1 MIPSISSVTKQ
12 KTNKF
17 CSLLRNPELYY
28 VLGMYDVGF
37 IHNIEEGCVIL
48 FHVSMSLW
56 PFKKHV
62 LLKASSRRG
71 ENALEVGR
79 GGGQCRRKLC
89 KNIGLK

>member
-1 MIPSISSVTKQ
+1 MEIEIIH
-12 KTNKF
+12 
-17 CSLLRNPELYY
+17 LL
-28 VLGMYDVGF
+28 LGMYEVGF
-37 IHNIEEGCVIL
+37 IHNIEGGCVIL
-48 FHVSMSLW
+48 FLGPMSLW

-79 GGGQCRRKLC
+79 GAGGALNSVQCRRKLC